1 VEVIRLKFLIVV
13 FFCGLFSSYAAA
25 EDSPRLDIHAH
36 KSKVMTLDKNLLS
49 QDVGLYLDYVE
60 DSEGWLKINILL
72 NQPDIP
78 WLENKKQTPNF
89 GYSSSTYW
97 FRLSLQ
103 NKLPNAET
111 RFLVIDYPLLDQIE
125 FYGVKNGTVV
135 EHYLT
140 GDTVPFSQRPI
151 AHRSFVFPINLEA
164 NEQFE
169 IYLKV
174 QSNGAVQVP
183 VTLWE
188 KQAFFLAD
196 QAELIRKSVF
206 YGVLLVMM
214 LFNLFLFF
222 SLREAPYIYYV
233 MFVFSFLLTQTAMH
247 GVLFQYLWPSFPAVQ
262 EMAVLIGVPG
272 CVLFTSLFSR
282 SFLSLAHYAPRMDL
296 FFKVTALLGFVNIIA
311 AFVFPYR
318 IVTTSAVLMVA
329 VVSMGCIFIGPYLW
343 MNGHKIARF
352 FTIAWMCMVF
362 STTIL
367 ALSKF
372 GLIPYNFFTE
382 NGLQFGASLEAVL
395 LSFALADRL
404 NRERKDRWRAQQK
417 MLAEVRQ
424 RHHIEETMIYDATHN
439 HLTGLP
445 NRTFLENRF
454 NELLKGGLF
463 ESEGISLVLVHFD
476 LFHEI
481 NKTLGHLRADRLLNT
496 ICLKI
501 NNKVQHLDGLIEIE
515 QGERQLY
522 GVAVVEGVSVA
533 LLIDRRKNDNIF
545 QSAKEI
551 VKALVSPIEYDGL
564 AIDAGAAVGIA
575 HYPQHSDDIDTL
587 LSHAMIAIDV
597 GLHQGDRVTE
607 YSDDIN
613 PYNARRLTLMGDLR
627 KAVTE
632 DTLELYFQPQ
642 VCCKKNKVTAVE
654 ALLRWNHS
662 QHGFIPPD
670 EFIPI
675 AEKTGTI
682 NMVTEWVL
690 DKAVEKVAELNSRG
704 YVIAVA
710 VNISAVNLKEKHF
723 PVMVKSVLTKYG
735 VNPQLLV
742 LEVTE
747 TAMME
752 DPENALLIL
761 TTLNHIGVKL
771 SIDDFGT
778 GHSSLSYIK
787 KLPVHE
793 IKIDRSFVMDMDQ
806 AEDDSI
812 IVRTTVNMCH
822 DLGYEVVA
830 EGVETLSSCESLK
843 VMGCD
848 YLQGYYLARPQPFD
862 ELLVWLDESPWGTNM
877 NRNGYEKIEK

>member
-1 VEVIRLKFLIVV
+1 MAFIRLFFLLFLV
-13 FFCGLFSSYAAA
+13 FCSSLSTHTVA
-25 EDSPRLDIHAH
+25 ETSPRLDVSAH
-36 KSKVMTLDKNLLS
+36 QSRVMTLDKDLLS
-49 QDVGLYLDYVE
+49 QEVGLYLDYVE
-60 DSEGWLKINILL
+60 DSGGWFKIDSLL
-72 NQPDIP
+72 DQTDLP
-78 WLENKKQTPNF
+78 WLESTKQTPNF

-97 FRLSLQ
+97 FRLSLH
-103 NKLPNAET
+103 NKLPNAES
-111 RFLVIDYPLLDQIE
+111 RFLVIDYPLLDQID
-125 FYGVKNGTVV
+125 FYSVKNGVIV
-135 EHYLT
+135 DRYLT
-140 GDTVPFSQRPI
+140 GDTVPFSQRPL
-151 AHRSFVFPINLEA
+151 AHRNFVFPINLAA
-164 NEQFE
+164 NEALE

-174 QSNGAVQVP
+174 KSNGSVQVP
-183 VTLWE
+183 IMLWK

-247 GVLFQYLWPSFPAVQ
+247 GVLFQYLWPSFPVVQ
-262 EMAVLIGVPG
+262 EMAILIAVPG

-296 FFKVTALLGFVNIIA
+296 FFKVSAFLGFVNIIA
-311 AFVFPYR
+311 AFVLPYR
-318 IVTTSAVLMVA
+318 IVTTSSVLMVA
-329 VVSMGCIFIGPYLW
+329 VVSIGCIFIGPYLW
-343 MNGHKIARF
+343 RKGHKIARF

-362 STTIL
+362 STTVL

-372 GLIPYNFFTE
+372 GLIPYSFFTE
-382 NGLQFGASLEAVL
+382 NGLQFGAALEAVL

-404 NRERKDRWRAQQK
+404 NRERKNRWLAQQK
-417 MLAEVRQ
+417 MLSEVRQ
-424 RHHIEETMIYDATHN
+424 RHQVEETMIYDATHN
-439 HLTGLP
+439 NLTGLP
-445 NRTFLENRF
+445 NRTFLESRF
-454 NELLKGGLF
+454 SELMKDGLF
-463 ESEGISLVLVHFD
+463 DDKGVSLILVHFD
-476 LFHEI
+476 RFHEV
-481 NKTLGHLRADRLLNT
+481 NKTLGHIRADQLLNI

-522 GVAVVEGVSVA
+522 GVAVVEGVSIA
-533 LLIDRRKNDNIF
+533 LLIDRSKNDHIRE
-545 QSAKEI
+545 SAKEI
-551 VKALVSPIEYDGL
+551 VNALISPIEYDGL

-575 HYPQHSDDIDTL
+575 HYPKHGDDIDTL
-587 LSHAMIAIDV
+587 LSYAMIAIDV
-597 GLHQGDRVTE
+597 GLNQGNRVTE
-607 YSDDIN
+607 YSDEIN

-627 KAVTE
+627 KAIAE

-642 VCCKKNKVTAVE
+642 VCCKQNRVTAVE

-690 DKAVEKVAELNSRG
+690 DKAVEKVAELNSQG
-704 YVIAVA
+704 YLIAVA

-723 PVMVKSVLTKYG
+723 PIMVKSVLTKYG

-761 TTLNHIGVKL
+761 TTLNHIGVRL

-806 AEDDSI
+806 EEDDSI
-812 IVRTTVNMCH
+812 IVKTTVNMCH

-830 EGVETLSSCESLK
+830 EGVETHSSCDTLK
-843 VMGCD
+843 EMGCD
-848 YLQGYYLARPQPFD
+848 YLQGYYLARPKPFG
-862 ELLVWLDESPWGTNM
+862 ELLVWLDESPWSL
-877 NRNGYEKIEK
+877 NRNNYEKIKK